1 MLDSGGGGAV
11 MNDYQ
16 RLALRTEHTVRSSN
30 PVPER
35 LLHAIIG
42 LASEVGE
49 VGEVLGTQTHLAE
62 ELGDCLWY
70 LALAFDSV
78 GEFMGDHV
86 IVNQNRVSVLDSYLH
101 LTLVSSR
108 LCDLIKKA
116 LYYQHWPLERDAL
129 LALFAEAMSCLAHLA
144 TLASTDLPTI
154 GQKNIAKLEAR
165 YGK

>member
-1 MLDSGGGGAV
+1 
-11 MNDYQ
+11 MNNYQ
-16 RLALRTEHTVRSSN
+16 RAALRTEHTSRSTN

-49 VGEVLGTQTHLAE
+49 VGKVLGTQTQLAD

-70 LALAFDSV
+70 LALAFDAV

-86 IVNQNRVSVLDSYLH
+86 VINQNRVSVMDSYIGLVV
-101 LTLVSSR
+101 VSSR
-108 LCDLIKKA
+108 LCDQAKKA
-116 LYYQHWPLERDAL
+116 LYYQHRPLERDRL
-129 LALFAEAMSCLAHLA
+129 LALFAEALSCLAHLA
-144 TLASTDLPTI
+144 TLSSNDLVTI
-154 GQKNIAKLEAR
+154 GQRNVAKLEAR